1 MSEPI
6 ETLNRPPS
14 RWGNAVLIAA
24 LFGAWIVL
32 QIWVFPRSVN
42 RP

>member
-1 MSEPI
+1 MSEPL
-6 ETLNRPPS
+6 ETPKTS
-14 RWGNAVLIAA
+14 GTSWTNAAFIAA

-32 QIWVFPRSVN
+32 QIWVFPRSAS